1 MEESRCSLASS
12 VRAGATSKSIS
23 ERLIGLEQGANFL
36 NQSQNDSQLKNL
48 FLTPCS
54 K

>member
-12 VRAGATSKSIS
+12 ARAGATSKSIS

-36 NQSQNDSQLKNL
+36 NQSQNDSPVEKLL
-48 FLTPCS
+48 LTPCS

>member
-12 VRAGATSKSIS
+12 ARAGATSKSIS
-23 ERLIGLEQGANFL
+23 ERLIGLGQGANFL
-36 NQSQNDSQLKNL
+36 DQSERLSVEKL

>member
-12 VRAGATSKSIS
+12 TRAGATSKSIS

-36 NQSQNDSQLKNL
+36 NQSQNDSQLKNY
-48 FLTPCS
+48 S
-54 K
+54 